1 MKRHFFAAYLVAST
15 IPIDSAWARLG
26 GNTSSDGIPW
36 LRMILGLALCLGLA
50 LAAALVLRSRGG
62 VSIVPAWRTRTRRL
76 QLLETV
82 RTGPQT
88 SLSLV
93 RVDHTEY
100 LLVSAPGGAQLAEY
114 QSADHPDDGASA

>member
-1 MKRHFFAAYLVAST
+1 MAQNDPGARPLSRPRAGRGACPAIARRCVDRACLANAHAQAS
-15 IPIDSAWARLG
+15 
-26 GNTSSDGIPW
+26 
-36 LRMILGLALCLGLA
+36 
-50 LAAALVLRSRGG
+50 
-62 VSIVPAWRTRTRRL
+62 
-76 QLLETV
+76 LLETV